1 MKYSL
6 AILVAGLI
14 QLAAASPLIPVD
26 PICARSADSSVVP
39 IDCYPDGPPDV
50 PPTKPVTPRPPIGPT
65 RPLPIVP
72 DPICLEEEH
81 RNLSDCESPICR
93 QFEEGGEWECHMLKK
108 RTIADVEAEAKK
120 AKREIVPIHIPDE
133 CYKRIPICV
142 FVVDECTGLAS
153 KVYVIMLSR
162 LLLLSLSTLL
172 AFFSWPSLAALF
184 STVLLTSTFP

>member
-26 PICARSADSSVVP
+26 PICARSADSSNVP
-39 IDCYPDGPPDV
+39 IECYPDGPPDV

-65 RPLPIVP
+65 RPQPIVP

-81 RNLSDCESPICR
+81 RNLPECDSPICR

-108 RTIADVEAEAKK
+108 RTIADVETEAMKT
-120 AKREIVPIHIPDE
+120 KRAIVPIHIPIE
-133 CYKRIPICV
+133 CYERIPLCV

-153 KVYVIMLSR
+153 KVYVAMLF
-162 LLLLSLSTLL
+162 LFLFPFFYTLY
-172 AFFSWPSLAALF
+172 P
-184 STVLLTSTFP
+184 